1 MCAPRALA
9 ASAPATAQPLSF
21 PAHRRNPAPIAFPS
35 SGGRIRSPLIYPA
48 PPLSWYRLAILSHAG
63 VLTTALRGV
72 QKTNNFF
79 KWSAR
84 DFGSNYLWHTAVD
97 THEEPRWESDWIS
110 PEAIKAELVGRCYNA
125 LMLLPPARRPKIWKD
140 IINAA
145 LDGLNTKLLAFFPGP
160 LDGFLPF
167 SSPIQAEDALAE
179 IRTLLRGLLQ
189 ASTWHHSPSIRWC
202 NRCTPDGRDLPT
214 ARIVK

>member
-1 MCAPRALA
+1 MRLRSQLPTGLAIQRILRGIPYSRERRMCAPRAPA

-97 THEEPRWESDWIS
+97 THE
-110 PEAIKAELVGRCYNA
+110 
-125 LMLLPPARRPKIWKD
+125 
-140 IINAA
+140 
-145 LDGLNTKLLAFFPGP
+145 
-160 LDGFLPF
+160 
-167 SSPIQAEDALAE
+167 
-179 IRTLLRGLLQ
+179 
-189 ASTWHHSPSIRWC
+189 
-202 NRCTPDGRDLPT
+202 
-214 ARIVK
+214 